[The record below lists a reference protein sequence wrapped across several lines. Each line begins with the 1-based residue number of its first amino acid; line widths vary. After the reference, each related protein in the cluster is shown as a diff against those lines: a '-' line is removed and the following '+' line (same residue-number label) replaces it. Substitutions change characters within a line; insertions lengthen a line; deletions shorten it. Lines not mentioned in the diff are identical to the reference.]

1 MGRAIARPWPA
12 RWPTGLAVRLGALS
26 RLDALALAAVCVPAA
41 MVRLPNLA
49 AIPVFTDEAEEI
61 GLGLAILRDGL
72 RPLTDVD
79 PYIGPL
85 WNYLLAGVFW
95 LVSPSLVVPRV
106 LMLVAGTVTVG
117 FAYALGRTLHG
128 RAVGALGA
136 ALLAASPVH
145 IGVNSH
151 VAWSNCLTPLFTT
164 PALWLTALAVR
175 DARPRLLA
183 PAGLLFGLA
192 LHTHPSSA
200 PILAGAALAVTATS
214 GWMLRGR
221 WPYVATLAGVA
232 MNANLVVYN
241 LLSGGRSFTY
251 AQEIQQDYVREVGR
265 SVGYAERFGDLIVG
279 LLRAL
284 GGAVDTRAGVTQY
297 LRDPLVLA
305 AAALT
310 LAGLVLAIRK
320 RTWLPIVVFA
330 ATILLLPLANPKYEP
345 ILNGRYLAPILPLVL
360 LWIGLALASLAG
372 PARGPHPLALR
383 SALVPSPKLG
393 EGGRGW
399 GLARP
404 STAGLARLAVAAGL
418 FVALVI
424 GPLSALS
431 RYYDDVRANGRT
443 GERVLQT
450 IRSAEEAGL
459 PAWPVILDQRLD
471 KVTLGPGAGLVMR
484 VLRTG
489 LELRGIPVR
498 DVWLGYQR
506 PEEAREGQLVVLASR
521 QKPQFTEQAVAE
533 LGLRS
538 PSGGPPQ
545 VQGQASLY
553 GMYRFGPAP

>member
-372 PARGPHPLALR
+372 PARGAHPLALR

-393 EGGRGW
+393 GG
-399 GLARP
+399 
-404 STAGLARLAVAAGL
+404 
-418 FVALVI
+418 
-424 GPLSALS
+424 
-431 RYYDDVRANGRT
+431 N
-443 GERVLQT
+443 
-450 IRSAEEAGL
+450 
-459 PAWPVILDQRLD
+459 
-471 KVTLGPGAGLVMR
+471 KC
-484 VLRTG
+484 
-489 LELRGIPVR
+489 
-498 DVWLGYQR
+498 
-506 PEEAREGQLVVLASR
+506 AS
-521 QKPQFTEQAVAE
+521 
-533 LGLRS
+533 
-538 PSGGPPQ
+538 
-545 VQGQASLY
+545 QG
-553 GMYRFGPAP
+553 